1 MQRRKFIKTAGV
13 GAAGVAA
20 ASTVAAPAIAQSMPS
35 VKWRLTSSFPKSLD
49 TLYGGS
55 ELFAKMIGE
64 MSDGKFEVRAFA
76 AGEIVPGLQ
85 VADAVQNGTVEA
97 GQTAAYYYFG
107 KHANFVFETGLP
119 FSMNQRQY
127 YAWLQFGGGS
137 QLINEFY
144 KEYNFRSFVFGGTG
158 CQMGGWFR
166 KEIKSMDDMKGL
178 KFRVGGFAG
187 LILRASGRG
196 AAADRR
202 RRHLSGAGEGHDRR
216 LRMGRP
222 LRRREARLQ
231 QGRQVLLLSRL
242 VGRRSVGSLY
252 INNNAWAKL
261 PKQYQAMVETAAGLV
276 TSWMVPKYDA
286 GNPAAL
292 RRLVAAGT
300 ELRPFPRAVLEP
312 CFAEAYKYYDEL
324 SAKDPKFKKIYDS
337 LKAFRADQNLW
348 FRVAENTFDNFN
360 FSMSAQGR

>member
-1 MQRRKFIKTAGV
+1 
-13 GAAGVAA
+13 VAA
-20 ASTVAAPAIAQSMPS
+20 ASTVAAPAIAQSMPE

-55 ELFAKMIGE
+55 ELFAKACSD
-64 MSDGKFEVRAFA
+64 MSDGKFQVRVFA

-107 KHANFVFETGLP
+107 KHPNFVFETGLP
-119 FSMNQRQY
+119 FTMNQREY
-127 YAWLQFGGGS
+127 YAWLYFGGGNE
-137 QLINEFY
+137 LIQEFY

-187 LILRASGRG
+187 LILQRLGVVPQQIAGDDEKLGFNKIAKYYYYPGWWEG
-196 AAADRR
+196 A
-202 RRHLSGAGEGHDRR
+202 
-216 LRMGRP
+216 
-222 LRRREARLQ
+222 
-231 QGRQVLLLSRL
+231 
-242 VGRRSVGSLY
+242 SVGSMYVNLK
-252 INNNAWAKL
+252 AWDEL
-261 PKQYQAMVETAAGLV
+261 PKQYKAMVETAAGLV

-292 RRLVAAGT
+292 RRLVASGT
-300 ELRPFPRAVLEP
+300 ELRPFPRTVLEP
-312 CFAEAYKYYDEL
+312 CFNEAYKYYDEL